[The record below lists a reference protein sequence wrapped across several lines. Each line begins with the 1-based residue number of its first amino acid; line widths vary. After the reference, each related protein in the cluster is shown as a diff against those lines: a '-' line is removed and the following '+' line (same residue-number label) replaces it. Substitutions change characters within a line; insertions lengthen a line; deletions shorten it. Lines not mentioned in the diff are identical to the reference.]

1 MLRRVLQIVLLLALG
16 CVFGFDS
23 NTENAV
29 SSASYSYLSDRGVEE
44 RMVLCNHTHL
54 NLPTSFETLS
64 VRVSTS
70 LRSGSKTSSRHHSS
84 WNTPEGNSNKH
95 FSQKYGRPIGLH
107 AAIGNEP
114 RMVLN
119 CLCRLRI

>member
-23 NTENAV
+23 TTESTAG
-29 SSASYSYLSDRGVEE
+29 SSYSYHSDRGVEE

-70 LRSGSKTSSRHHSS
+70 LRGGSKTSSRHHSS

-107 AAIGNEP
+107 AAIGNES

-119 CLCRLRI
+119 RLCRLRI